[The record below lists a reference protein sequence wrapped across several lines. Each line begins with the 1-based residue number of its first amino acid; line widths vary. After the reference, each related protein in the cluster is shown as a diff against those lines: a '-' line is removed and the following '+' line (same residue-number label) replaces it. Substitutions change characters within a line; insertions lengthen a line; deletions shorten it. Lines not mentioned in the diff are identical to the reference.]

1 MDIIRKKINSF
12 NRSISGPLKVAAI
25 IFTFVP
31 AGWIDNLKFDI
42 SFIEGYEPIV
52 NRIAILLFIWLVKKI
67 LDWFFGSIQLD
78 GTNYKIEVKYGDIF
92 DIENSKKVIPFTEC
106 YTTQTGD
113 GPNEIKEKS
122 ICGQFLALNNIDKI
136 RETVNNNENIKS
148 NLRSKY
154 QNLSCYES
162 GVLIPYNQYL
172 LMAFSKLNENG
183 LAEMTYKE
191 YVKSLFKLWKEIDKY
206 YGDNDVCIPIIGSGR
221 TRIGDKKYTKQ
232 DLVEIIIM
240 TYKLS
245 RHKLKSSN
253 KLIIVC
259 RRNDIDLNKVGQI

>member
-1 MDIIRKKINSF
+1 MIRKIINSV
-12 NRSISGPLKVAAI
+12 NRSISWPLKFIVI

-31 AGWIDNLKFDI
+31 AGCIDNFKYGI

-52 NRIAILLFIWLVKKI
+52 NRIIILLVIWFANKTFNWI
-67 LDWFFGSIQLD
+67 CGSVQLN

-92 DIENSKKVIPFTEC
+92 KIKNSKKVIPFTEC
-106 YTTQTGD
+106 YTTKIGD

-122 ICGQFLALNNIDKI
+122 ICGQFLILDNIDKI
-136 RETVNNNENIKS
+136 RETVSNNENMKNKS
-148 NLRSKY
+148 LSKY
-154 QNLSCYES
+154 KKLPCYES
-162 GVLIPYNQYL
+162 GVLIPYNKYL

-191 YVKSLFKLWKEIDKY
+191 YVKSLFKLWEEIDKY
-206 YGDNDVCIPIIGSGR
+206 YGDDDVCVPIIGSGR

-259 RRNDIDLNKVGQI
+259 RRNDINLNKVDQI

>member
-1 MDIIRKKINSF
+1 MGIYLRLKI
-12 NRSISGPLKVAAI
+12 
-25 IFTFVP
+25 
-31 AGWIDNLKFDI
+31 
-42 SFIEGYEPIV
+42 
-52 NRIAILLFIWLVKKI
+52 
-67 LDWFFGSIQLD
+67 Q
-78 GTNYKIEVKYGDIF
+78 
-92 DIENSKKVIPFTEC
+92 KKVIPFTEC
-106 YTTQTGD
+106 YTTKIGD

-122 ICGQFLALNNIDKI
+122 ICGQFLTRDNIDKI
-136 RETVNNNENIKS
+136 RENISNNENIKS
-148 NLRSKY
+148 NSLSKY
-154 QNLSCYES
+154 QKLPCYES
-162 GVLIPYNQYL
+162 GVLIPYNKYL

-191 YVKSLFKLWKEIDKY
+191 YVKSLFKLWEEIDKY
-206 YGDNDVCIPIIGSGR
+206 YGDDDVCIPIIGSGR

-259 RRNDIDLNKVGQI
+259 RRNDIDLNKVGQL